1 MITLQ
6 CISKII
12 LGQDDTFIEN
22 NNIPEEAFVGYE
34 NEIAFIHKHKAEY
47 GNIPDKLTFLE
58 HFPEFELVEVQESD
72 QYLVD
77 KLKEEYL
84 FYQSTPVVQKIAKL
98 LESDANAAVEYMLQ
112 ATKQLQPDYQ
122 LKGVDIIH
130 EAQTRYDE
138 FMERKEHQDSW
149 FFTTGFPELD
159 DIVHGIQRTEE
170 LVVIFARIN
179 QGKSWVLEKMCTH
192 IWQLGFNVGY
202 VSPEMSAISVGYRFD
217 TLYKNFSNRALMWG
231 KDDISEQ
238 EYKEYVDKLKEN
250 EHSLIVSTPL
260 DFQKKI
266 TITKLR
272 NWIKKFKL
280 DMIAIDGITYLTDER
295 YQRGDNK
302 TTTLTNISEDLM
314 SLSIEMNI
322 PILVVVQANRSG
334 VIDKDTSGT
343 PELENIKDSDG
354 IAANASKVF
363 PIRQKDGQLEIGI
376 KKQRFGPVGGKV
388 NYSWDIDTGTF
399 TWVPSE
405 DDATDS
411 VKREEKIVDAKNK
424 FEKGKTKDKSDIF

>member
-1 MITLQ
+1 
-6 CISKII
+6 
-12 LGQDDTFIEN
+12 
-22 NNIPEEAFVGYE
+22 
-34 NEIAFIHKHKAEY
+34 
-47 GNIPDKLTFLE
+47 
-58 HFPEFELVEVQESD
+58 
-72 QYLVD
+72 
-77 KLKEEYL
+77 
-84 FYQSTPVVQKIAKL
+84 
-98 LESDANAAVEYMLQ
+98 MLQ

-122 LKGVDIIH
+122 LKGVDIVH
-130 EAQTRYDE
+130 DGQDRYDE
-138 FMERKEHQDSW
+138 FLKRKDHQDEW

-202 VSPEMSAISVGYRFD
+202 VSPEMSATSIGYRFD

-231 KDDISEQ
+231 KDEVSND
-238 EYKEYVDKLKEN
+238 EYKDYMDELKEN
-250 EHSLIVSTPL
+250 EHSFIVSTPL

-280 DMIAIDGITYLTDER
+280 DIIAIDGITYLTDER

-334 VIDKDTSGT
+334 VIDKDASGT

-363 PIRQKDGQLEIGI
+363 PIRQRDSQLEIGI

-399 TWVPSE
+399 TYVPAE
-405 DDATDS
+405 DDATDAEE
-411 VKREEKIVDAKNK
+411 KEEKIIDAKNK
-424 FEKGKTKDKSDIF
+424 FEKGKTKDKSDVF

>member
-1 MITLQ
+1 MTVSVQ
-6 CISKII
+6 VISKV
-12 LGQDDTFIEN
+12 LLNQDDEFLQN
-22 NNIPEEAFVGYE
+22 NNITGDYFVGYE
-34 NEIAFIHKHKAEY
+34 DEVAFIENHKKEY
-47 GNIPDKLTFLE
+47 GNIPDKLTFLSQ
-58 HFPEFELVEVQESD
+58 FPEFEIVDVQESEV
-72 QYLVD
+72 YLVD

-84 FYQSTPVVQKIAKL
+84 YSQSVPVVQKIAKL
-98 LESDANAAVEYMLQ
+98 LETDSNAAVEYMLQ
-112 ATKQLQPDYQ
+112 ATKELQPNYQ

-130 EAQTRYDE
+130 DAQDRYDQ
-138 FMERKEHQDSW
+138 FIERKQHQDTW

-192 IWQLGFNVGY
+192 VWQLGFNVGY
-202 VSPEMSAISVGYRFD
+202 VSPEMTATSIGYRFD
-217 TLYKNFSNRALMWG
+217 TLYQNFSNRALMWG
-231 KDDISEQ
+231 KDDVSES
-238 EYKEYVDKLKEN
+238 EYQNYIDKLKEN
-250 EHSLIVSTPL
+250 EHSIVVSTPI

-272 NWIKKFKL
+272 NWIKKYKL
-280 DMIAIDGITYLTDER
+280 DMVAIDGITYLTDER
-295 YQRGDNK
+295 YKRGDNK

-314 SLSIEMNI
+314 ELSIEMNV

-334 VIDKDTSGT
+334 VIDKDTNGT

-363 PIRQKDGQLEIGI
+363 PIRQKDSQLEIGI

-388 NYSWDIDTGTF
+388 NYAWDIDTGTF
-399 TWVPSE
+399 TYVPSE
-405 DDATDS
+405 DDATPEE
-411 VKREEKIVDAKNK
+411 VKQSNIIDAKDR
-424 FEKGKTKDKSDIF
+424 FRGDKSDVF

>member
-1 MITLQ
+1 MTVSVQ
-6 CISKII
+6 VISKV
-12 LGQDDTFIEN
+12 LLNQDDEFLQN
-22 NNIPEEAFVGYE
+22 NNITDEYFVGYE
-34 NEIAFIHKHKAEY
+34 DEVAFIENHKKEY
-47 GNIPDKLTFLE
+47 GNIPDKLTFLS
-58 HFPEFELVEVQESD
+58 HFPEFEIVDVQESEV
-72 QYLVD
+72 YLVD

-84 FYQSTPVVQKIAKL
+84 YSQSVPVVQKIAKL
-98 LESDANAAVEYMLQ
+98 LETDSNAAVEYMLQ
-112 ATKQLQPDYQ
+112 ATKELQPNYQ

-130 EAQTRYDE
+130 DAQDRYDQ
-138 FMERKEHQDSW
+138 FIERKQHQDTW

-192 IWQLGFNVGY
+192 VWQLGFNVGY
-202 VSPEMSAISVGYRFD
+202 VSPEMTATSIGYRFD
-217 TLYKNFSNRALMWG
+217 TLYQNFSNRALMWG
-231 KDDISEQ
+231 KDDVSES
-238 EYKEYVDKLKEN
+238 EYQNYIDKLKEN
-250 EHSLIVSTPL
+250 EHSIVVSTPI

-272 NWIKKFKL
+272 NWIKKYKL
-280 DMIAIDGITYLTDER
+280 DMVAIDGITYLTDER
-295 YQRGDNK
+295 YKRGDNK

-314 SLSIEMNI
+314 ELSIEMNV

-334 VIDKDTSGT
+334 VIDKDTNGT

-363 PIRQKDGQLEIGI
+363 PIRQKDSQLEIGI

-388 NYSWDIDTGTF
+388 NYAWDIDTGTF

-405 DDATDS
+405 DDAVDPD
-411 VKREEKIVDAKNK
+411 KRDKVISIEKAKCVDKADV
-424 FEKGKTKDKSDIF
+424 F

>member
-1 MITLQ
+1 MTISVQ
-6 CISKII
+6 VISKV
-12 LGQDDTFIEN
+12 LLNQDDEFLQN
-22 NNIPEEAFVGYE
+22 SNITGDYFVGYE
-34 NEIAFIHKHKAEY
+34 DEIAFIENHKKEY
-47 GNIPDKLTFLE
+47 GNIPDKLTFLSQ
-58 HFPEFELVEVQESD
+58 FPEFEIVDVQESEV
-72 QYLVD
+72 YLID

-84 FYQSTPVVQKIAKL
+84 YSQSVPVVQKIAKL
-98 LESDANAAVEYMLQ
+98 LETDSNAAVEYMLQ
-112 ATKQLQPDYQ
+112 ATKELQPNYQ

-130 EAQTRYDE
+130 DAQDRYDQ
-138 FMERKEHQDSW
+138 FIERKQHQDTW

-192 IWQLGFNVGY
+192 VWQLGFNVGY
-202 VSPEMSAISVGYRFD
+202 VSPEMTPTSIGYRFD
-217 TLYKNFSNRALMWG
+217 TLYQNFSNRALMWG
-231 KDDISEQ
+231 KDDVSES
-238 EYKEYVDKLKEN
+238 EYQNYIDKLKEN
-250 EHSLIVSTPL
+250 EHSIVVSTPI

-272 NWIKKFKL
+272 NWVKKFKL
-280 DMIAIDGITYLTDER
+280 DMVAIDGITYLTDER
-295 YQRGDNK
+295 YKRGDTK

-314 SLSIEMNI
+314 ELSIEMNI

-334 VIDKDTSGT
+334 VIDKDTNGT

-363 PIRQKDGQLEIGI
+363 PIRQKDSQLEIGI

-388 NYSWDIDTGTF
+388 NYAWDIDTGTF
-399 TWVPSE
+399 TYVPSE
-405 DDATDS
+405 DDATPEE
-411 VKREEKIVDAKNK
+411 VKQSNIIDAKDR
-424 FEKGKTKDKSDIF
+424 FKGDKSDVF

>member
-1 MITLQ
+1 MTISVQ
-6 CISKII
+6 VISKV
-12 LGQDDTFIEN
+12 LLNQDDEFLQN
-22 NNIPEEAFVGYE
+22 SNITGDYFVGYE
-34 NEIAFIHKHKAEY
+34 DEIAFIENHKKEY
-47 GNIPDKLTFLE
+47 GNIPDKLTFLSQ
-58 HFPEFELVEVQESD
+58 FPEFEIVDVQESEV
-72 QYLVD
+72 YLID

-84 FYQSTPVVQKIAKL
+84 YSQSVPVVQKIAKL
-98 LESDANAAVEYMLQ
+98 LETDSNAAVEYMLQ
-112 ATKQLQPDYQ
+112 ATKELQPNYQ

-130 EAQTRYDE
+130 DAQDRYDQ
-138 FMERKEHQDSW
+138 FIERKQHQDTW

-192 IWQLGFNVGY
+192 VWQLGFNVGY
-202 VSPEMSAISVGYRFD
+202 VSPEMTATSIGYRFD

-231 KDDISEQ
+231 KDDVSES
-238 EYKEYVDKLKEN
+238 EYQNYIDKLKEN
-250 EHSLIVSTPL
+250 EHSIVVSTPI

-272 NWIKKFKL
+272 NWIKKYKL
-280 DMIAIDGITYLTDER
+280 DMVAIDGITYLTDER
-295 YQRGDNK
+295 YKRGDNK

-314 SLSIEMNI
+314 ELSIEMNI

-334 VIDKDTSGT
+334 VIDKDTNGT

-363 PIRQKDGQLEIGI
+363 PIRQKDSQLEIGI

-388 NYSWDIDTGTF
+388 NYAWDIDTGTF
-399 TWVPSE
+399 TYVPSE
-405 DDATDS
+405 DDATPEE
-411 VKREEKIVDAKNK
+411 VKQSNIIDAKDR
-424 FEKGKTKDKSDIF
+424 FKGDKSDVF

>member
-1 MITLQ
+1 MTISVQ
-6 CISKII
+6 VISKV
-12 LGQDDTFIEN
+12 LLNQDDEFLQN
-22 NNIPEEAFVGYE
+22 NNITDEYFVGYE
-34 NEIAFIHKHKAEY
+34 DEIEFIENHKKEY
-47 GNIPDKLTFLE
+47 GNVPDKLTFLSQ
-58 HFPEFELVEVQESD
+58 FPEFEIVDVQESEV
-72 QYLVD
+72 YLID

-84 FYQSTPVVQKIAKL
+84 YSQSVPVVQKIAKL
-98 LESDANAAVEYMLQ
+98 LETDSNAAVEYMLQ
-112 ATKQLQPDYQ
+112 ATKELQPNYQ

-130 EAQTRYDE
+130 EAQDRYDQ
-138 FMERKEHQDSW
+138 FIERKQHQDTW

-192 IWQLGFNVGY
+192 VWQLGFNVGY
-202 VSPEMSAISVGYRFD
+202 VSPEMTATSIGYRFD
-217 TLYKNFSNRALMWG
+217 TLYQNFSNRALMWG
-231 KDDISEQ
+231 KDDVSEN
-238 EYKEYVDKLKEN
+238 EYQNYIDKLKEN
-250 EHSLIVSTPL
+250 EHSIVVSTPI

-272 NWIKKFKL
+272 NWIKKYKL
-280 DMIAIDGITYLTDER
+280 DMVAIDGITYLTDER
-295 YQRGDNK
+295 YKRGDNK

-314 SLSIEMNI
+314 ELSIEMNV

-334 VIDKDTSGT
+334 VIDKDTNGT

-363 PIRQKDGQLEIGI
+363 PIRQKDSQLEIGI

-388 NYSWDIDTGTF
+388 NYAWDIDTGTF
-399 TWVPSE
+399 TYVPSE
-405 DDATDS
+405 DDATP
-411 VKREEKIVDAKNK
+411 EEKKQSNIIDARDK
-424 FEKGKTKDKSDIF
+424 FKGDKSDVF

>member
-1 MITLQ
+1 M
-6 CISKII
+6 
-12 LGQDDTFIEN
+12 
-22 NNIPEEAFVGYE
+22 
-34 NEIAFIHKHKAEY
+34 
-47 GNIPDKLTFLE
+47 
-58 HFPEFELVEVQESD
+58 
-72 QYLVD
+72 
-77 KLKEEYL
+77 
-84 FYQSTPVVQKIAKL
+84 
-98 LESDANAAVEYMLQ
+98 
-112 ATKQLQPDYQ
+112 
-122 LKGVDIIH
+122 
-130 EAQTRYDE
+130 
-138 FMERKEHQDSW
+138 
-149 FFTTGFPELD
+149 
-159 DIVHGIQRTEE
+159 
-170 LVVIFARIN
+170 VIFARIN

-202 VSPEMSAISVGYRFD
+202 VSPEMSATSVGYRFD

-231 KDDISEQ
+231 KDDVSEQ
-238 EYKEYVDKLKEN
+238 EYKDYVDKLKEN
-250 EHSLIVSTPL
+250 EHSIVVSTPL

-272 NWIKKFKL
+272 NWIKKYKL

-388 NYSWDIDTGTF
+388 NYSWDIDTGIF
-399 TWVPSE
+399 TYVPSE
-405 DDATDS
+405 DDATDEEERS
-411 VKREEKIVDAKNK
+411 EKIVDAKNK
-424 FEKGKTKDKSDIF
+424 FEKGKTKDKSDVF

>member
-1 MITLQ
+1 MTISVQ
-6 CISKII
+6 VISKV
-12 LGQDDTFIEN
+12 LLNQDDEFLQN
-22 NNIPEEAFVGYE
+22 SNITGDYFVGYE
-34 NEIAFIHKHKAEY
+34 DEIAFIENHKKEY
-47 GNIPDKLTFLE
+47 GNIPDKLTFLSQ
-58 HFPEFELVEVQESD
+58 FPEFEIVDVQESEV
-72 QYLVD
+72 YLID

-84 FYQSTPVVQKIAKL
+84 YSQSVPVVQRIAKL
-98 LESDANAAVEYMLQ
+98 LETDSNAAVEYMLQ
-112 ATKQLQPDYQ
+112 ATKELQPNYQ

-130 EAQTRYDE
+130 DAQDRYDQ
-138 FMERKEHQDSW
+138 FIERKQHQDTW

-192 IWQLGFNVGY
+192 VWQLGFNVGY
-202 VSPEMSAISVGYRFD
+202 VSPEMTATSIGYRFD

-231 KDDISEQ
+231 KDDVSES
-238 EYKEYVDKLKEN
+238 EYQNYIDKLKEN
-250 EHSLIVSTPL
+250 EHSIVVSTPI

-272 NWIKKFKL
+272 NWIKKYKL
-280 DMIAIDGITYLTDER
+280 DMVAIDGITYLTDER
-295 YQRGDNK
+295 YKRGDNK

-314 SLSIEMNI
+314 ELSIEMNV

-334 VIDKDTSGT
+334 VIDKDTNGT

-363 PIRQKDGQLEIGI
+363 PIRQKDSQLEIGI

-388 NYSWDIDTGTF
+388 NYAWDIDTGTF
-399 TWVPSE
+399 IYVPSE
-405 DDATDS
+405 DDATPEE
-411 VKREEKIVDAKNK
+411 VKQSNIIDAKDR
-424 FEKGKTKDKSDIF
+424 FKGDKSDVF

>member
-22 NNIPEEAFVGYE
+22 NNIPDEAFVGYE
-34 NEIAFIHKHKAEY
+34 EEIDFIHKHKAEY

-72 QYLVD
+72 QYLID

-84 FYQSTPVVQKIAKL
+84 FYKSTPVVQKIAKL
-98 LESDANAAVEYMLQ
+98 LESDANAAVEYMLH
-112 ATKQLQPDYQ
+112 ATKELQPDYQ
-122 LKGVDIIH
+122 LKGIDIVH
-130 EAQTRYDE
+130 DADGRYEE
-138 FMERKEHQDSW
+138 FLKRKEHQDEW

-202 VSPEMSAISVGYRFD
+202 VSPEMSATSIGYRFD

-231 KDDISEQ
+231 KEDVTED
-238 EYKEYVDKLKEN
+238 EYKSYVDQLKEN
-250 EHSLIVSTPL
+250 EHSFIVSTPL

-272 NWIKKFKL
+272 NWIKKYEL
-280 DMIAIDGITYLTDER
+280 DITYLTDER

-334 VIDKDTSGT
+334 VIDKDASGT

-363 PIRQKDGQLEIGI
+363 PIRQKDNVLEIGI

-388 NYSWDIDTGTF
+388 NYNWDIDSGSF
-399 TWVPSE
+399 VYVPSE
-405 DDATDS
+405 DDATDRAE
-411 VKREEKIVDAKNK
+411 KEEKIVDAKNR

>member
-6 CISKII
+6 CISKIV

-22 NNIPEEAFVGYE
+22 NNIPDEAFVGYE
-34 NEIAFIHKHKAEY
+34 EEIAFIHKHKAEY
-47 GNIPDKLTFLE
+47 GNIPDKFTFLE

-72 QYLVD
+72 QYLID

-84 FYQSTPVVQKIAKL
+84 FYKSTPVVQKIAKL
-98 LESDANAAVEYMLQ
+98 LESDANAAVEYMLH
-112 ATKQLQPDYQ
+112 ATKELQPDYQ
-122 LKGVDIIH
+122 LKGVDIVH
-130 EAQTRYDE
+130 DADGRYEE
-138 FMERKEHQDSW
+138 FLKRKEHQDEW

-202 VSPEMSAISVGYRFD
+202 VSPEMSATSIGYRFD

-231 KDDISEQ
+231 KEDVTED
-238 EYKEYVDKLKEN
+238 EYKSYVDQLKEN
-250 EHSLIVSTPL
+250 EHSFIVSTPL

-272 NWIKKFKL
+272 NWIKKYKL

-334 VIDKDTSGT
+334 VIDKDSSGT

-363 PIRQKDGQLEIGI
+363 PIRQKDNVLEIGI

-388 NYSWDIDTGTF
+388 NYNWDIDSGSF
-399 TWVPSE
+399 VYVPSE
-405 DDATDS
+405 DDATDRAE
-411 VKREEKIVDAKNK
+411 KEEKIVDAKNR